1 MNNKKTSNHNYNK
14 IKEKYN
20 NILKEKQQSIYIEF
34 LDSNIIKFS
43 NNKTFSNKD
52 RKTWMNRIRRDNMMV
67 EKFDMLIND
76 VINLHDLKKEIC
88 SMGGKHC
95 WELKR
100 DIISSKLKGRI
111 PWNKGIPKELNPL
124 YGKKISDET
133 KLKISEKN
141 SGKNNGMY
149 GKRMNEEQKKKHSQL
164 MRNKILDG
172 TFTPNTNN
180 RNTHWDSSLD
190 EIKYRS
196 SWEALYKFFNP
207 NSIYEKLRIKYSYND
222 EEKIYIVDF
231 VDEINKLAIEI
242 KPKNILKTEKSKIKI
257 KFLREWCKENGYEII
272 IVDENWLI
280 KNINFNEV
288 DYNRF
293 DIKTQEKIKKFYETH
308 KKN

>member
-1 MNNKKTSNHNYNK
+1 M
-14 IKEKYN
+14 
-20 NILKEKQQSIYIEF
+20 
-34 LDSNIIKFS
+34 
-43 NNKTFSNKD
+43 
-52 RKTWMNRIRRDNMMV
+52 
-67 EKFDMLIND
+67 
-76 VINLHDLKKEIC
+76 
-88 SMGGKHC
+88 
-95 WELKR
+95 
-100 DIISSKLKGRI
+100 
-111 PWNKGIPKELNPL
+111 
-124 YGKKISDET
+124 YGKKIHSNET

-149 GKRMNEEQKKKHSQL
+149 GKKMNEEQRKKHSQL

-172 TFTPNTNN
+172 SFTPNTNN
-180 RNTHWDSSLD
+180 RNTHWESSLD

-242 KPKNILKTEKSKIKI
+242 KPKNILKDEKSKIKI
-257 KFLREWCKENGYEII
+257 EFLREWCKENDYEII
-272 IVDENWLI
+272 IVDEDWLI

-288 DYNRF
+288 EYNRF